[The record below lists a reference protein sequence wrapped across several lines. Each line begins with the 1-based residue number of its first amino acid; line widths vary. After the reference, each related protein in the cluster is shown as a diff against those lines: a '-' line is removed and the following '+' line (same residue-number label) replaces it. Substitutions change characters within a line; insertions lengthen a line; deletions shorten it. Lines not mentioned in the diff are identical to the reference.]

1 MHKMILM
8 RNFIPIAKPIIG
20 NEEIQEVGKVLASGM
35 LTQGEFVKKFEDSFS
50 SYLNVKNSVAVSNG
64 TVALDLTLKAIG
76 LKPNDEVVS
85 PAFSF
90 IATANCIL
98 YQGLKPV
105 FVDIN
110 PRTFNIDPEDL
121 KEKITSN
128 TKAVIGVHLYG
139 QPLEISSVKEICED
153 YNLVFIEDCAQ
164 AHGAEYH
171 GQKAGS
177 FGVGCFS
184 FYPTKNMTTGEGGM
198 ITTNDDSLAS
208 KLRLLRNH
216 GDLGKYN
223 HVELGYNYR
232 MMNLQGA
239 MGLIQ
244 LKRLDKFNEKRMKN
258 AELFNRKIN
267 VTGITKPYKM
277 DNVEHVYNQYAIKV
291 NEDFSLPR
299 GELIEYLQSKG
310 IGTAIHYPKPI
321 YRQPIYQKI
330 NPNWTICCNAEEV
343 SSQVLSLP
351 VHPSLANKDI
361 EYISHVINSLEA

>member
-1 MHKMILM
+1 M
-8 RNFIPIAKPIIG
+8 RDFIPIAKPIIG
-20 NEEIQEVGKVLASGM
+20 NEEIQEVEKVLASGM
-35 LTQGEFVKKFEDSFS
+35 LTQGESVKKFEDSFS
-50 SYLNVKNSVAVSNG
+50 SFLNVKNSVAVSNG

-76 LKPNDEVVS
+76 FKPNDEVVS

-105 FVDIN
+105 FADVN

-121 KEKITSN
+121 KEKITDN

-139 QPLEISSVKEICED
+139 QPLEIRSVKEICED
-153 YNLVFIEDCAQ
+153 YRLIFIEDCAQ
-164 AHGAEYH
+164 AHGAEYYD
-171 GQKAGS
+171 KKVGS

-198 ITTNDDSLAS
+198 ITTNDDSLAA
-208 KLRLLRNH
+208 KLKLLRNH

-244 LKRLDKFNEKRMKN
+244 LKRLDEFNEKRIKN
-258 AELFNRKIN
+258 AELLNRKIN
-267 VTGITKPYKM
+267 VIGITTPYKI
-277 DNVEHVYNQYAIKV
+277 DNVKHVYNQYAIKV
-291 NEDFSLPR
+291 NEDFPLSR

-310 IGTAIHYPKPI
+310 VGTAIHYPKPI
-321 YRQPIYQKI
+321 YRQPIYQQIK
-330 NPNWTICCNAEEV
+330 PNWTICPNAEEV

-351 VHPSLANKDI
+351 VHPLLTHEDI
-361 EYISHVINSLEA
+361 EYISQIINSFEA